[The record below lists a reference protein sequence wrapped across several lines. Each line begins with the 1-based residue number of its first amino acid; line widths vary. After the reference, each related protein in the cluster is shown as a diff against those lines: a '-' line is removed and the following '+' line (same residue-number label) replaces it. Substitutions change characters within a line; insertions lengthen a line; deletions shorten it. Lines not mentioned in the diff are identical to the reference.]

1 MSQSVPPPPP
11 SGNPFAD
18 NAYPQAPAPAPARDN
33 VGLGVVAAFAAAL
46 VASGIYGAIYGATEY
61 QIGIA
66 AIAVGYLTG
75 LAAGKAGGGNPA
87 LPVVSAILTLGA
99 VYLGQLLGFAILL
112 ADVLHLGVAEVFFQ
126 NFQELTSIWK
136 EEAGP
141 MTFLF
146 LAIGAYAAFSAA
158 KKSAS

>member
-18 NAYPQAPAPAPARDN
+18 NAYPQAPAAGPARDN
-33 VGLGVVAAFAAAL
+33 VALGVAAAFAAAL
-46 VASGIYGAIYGATEY
+46 VTGGIYGAVIGATEY
-61 QIGIA
+61 QIGFA
-66 AIAVGYLTG
+66 AVAVGYLVG
-75 LAAGKAGGGNPA
+75 LAAGKVGGGNPL
-87 LPVVSAILTLGA
+87 LPVMSAILSLGA
-99 VYLGQLLGFAILL
+99 VYLGQLLGFAIAL
-112 ADVLHLGVAEVFFQ
+112 ADVLHLGVTEVFFQ
-126 NFQELTSIWK
+126 HFQELTTLWK

-158 KKSAS
+158 KKSAA